1 MFSVRESVQ
10 RSSRSF
16 IFLSFV
22 DFVIGLII
30 TDTTNESNRSS
41 RFVIFEALTTAVYAL
56 VTFAIG
62 YYIQWRGFSDLYWAS
77 LGLQILSIVIVV
89 IFFKNPSSTINE
101 QTSLLSSTVQSDDDI
116 QVKTT
121 GCSKLSCHDCL
132 RVFHLFS
139 FKTRSRRKSI
149 SLLLILFAYIFYLLA
164 CSTYASFLWYLLD
177 DPFCWSSENVGNYT
191 ALASIASAIF
201 SLLGMKLFTRIGM
214 NDTMICIF
222 SHLCFAASTCW
233 IAFAKY
239 SWQLYAGLLISPYAD
254 YQNSLTL
261 PMLAKWL
268 APSERNHAFTLVAE
282 VNTIIMSFGDS
293 IFNWVYARTVNRTRN
308 FTLLLG
314 VGFSIIS
321 FILNM

>member
-1 MFSVRESVQ
+1 M
-10 RSSRSF
+10 
-16 IFLSFV
+16 
-22 DFVIGLII
+22 GLII
-30 TDTTNESNRSS
+30 IDSTNESNRSS
-41 RFVIFEALTTAVYAL
+41 RFVLFEALTTAVSAL
-56 VTFAIG
+56 VTFSIG
-62 YYIQWRGFSDLYWAS
+62 YYIQWRGFADLYWIS
-77 LGLQILSIVIVV
+77 LGLQILSIVIV
-89 IFFKNPSSTINE
+89 IFFFKNPPSTINE
-101 QTSLLSSTVQSDDDI
+101 RTSLLLPTTTENNDDDI
-116 QVKTT
+116 QVKEVTSSPT
-121 GCSKLSCHDCL
+121 VRCRDCL
-132 RVFHLFS
+132 HIFHIFS
-139 FKTRSRRKSI
+139 FKNHSRRKSL

-164 CSTYASFLWYLLD
+164 YSTYASFLWYLLD

-201 SLLGMKLFTRIGM
+201 SLLGMKLFTRLGM

-254 YQNSLTL
+254 FQNALTL
-261 PMLAKWL
+261 PMMARWL
-268 APSERNHAFTLVAE
+268 TPSERNLAFTLVAE

-293 IFNWVYARTVNRTRN
+293 IFNWVYAQTVNHMRN

-321 FILNM
+321 FFLNM